1 MAAFIDHASRGGS
14 MKVLQRY
21 FAVEVLRSV
30 AFVLAAFLALSMFFD
45 LMGEL
50 KAIGRGGYQL
60 QHAFLYVVMGV
71 PGYVYELMP
80 IAALIGT
87 IWALA
92 QFAARS
98 EFTIMRVSSMSTGMA
113 AMMLAKIGV
122 VLVAITFLFGELLA
136 PLATDTAEKMKL
148 QLQGASISQ
157 QFRSGLWAKDQ
168 IKENGTTGKIVGSRF
183 LNVRDMRTQGE
194 LNDVKIYEFDNSFR
208 LTGLVTAAR
217 ARYTG
222 VNTWELVTVTETLFP
237 NIVLGQDTSLADL
250 KSAISTRSL
259 PVKKMIS
266 EVTPDILGVLFAD
279 PDRMSANNLL
289 AYTRHLAE
297 NKQNTER
304 YEIAFWKK
312 LIYPFAVLVMMAL
325 ALPFAYLHT
334 RSGGVSLKIFAGIM
348 IGVSFHL
355 FNTLFSHIGL
365 LNTWPALATALLPSL
380 FFLLLAVGALYWVE
394 RH

>member
-1 MAAFIDHASRGGS
+1 